1 MYAVFIAICR
11 LIVEKHGETFIMG
24 ITYSFCLLISFCC
37 IAPLHLWNMPCGT
50 HPILMKCSEK
60 LVLQHMKKH
69 HFSQPGL
76 SHVCIQNQQTDISA
90 ALCSVFTHLEKNKK
104 NNTWT
109 GIQQNLPHE
118 THWQTPH
125 SGLEYHTRQLNIGL
139 PHKQTQDSW
148 DWQSHLLH
156 SNVERR
162 SPPGCCAQAPPV
174 HNVHS

>member
-1 MYAVFIAICR
+1 MEMYAVFIAICR

-104 NNTWT
+104 KQHLARHSTKSPPWNSLANSTLWA
-109 GIQQNLPHE
+109 
-118 THWQTPH
+118 WVPH
-125 SGLEYHTRQLNIGL
+125 SATEYWTSSQTDPRQLGL
-139 PHKQTQDSW
+139 AVT
-148 DWQSHLLH
+148 
-156 SNVERR
+156 
-162 SPPGCCAQAPPV
+162 PP
-174 HNVHS
+174 SL